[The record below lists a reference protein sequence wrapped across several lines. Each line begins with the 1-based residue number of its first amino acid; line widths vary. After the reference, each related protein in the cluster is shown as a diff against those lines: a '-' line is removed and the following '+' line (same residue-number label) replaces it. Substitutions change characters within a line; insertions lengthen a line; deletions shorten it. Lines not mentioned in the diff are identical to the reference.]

1 MSDHIALIWK
11 KLDHLARMREYL
23 SYSIEQ
29 VAKLLP
35 IQNWQNLQPDQHET
49 LAAFRVRFS
58 EYQEHMGKTMKAVA
72 VEEEK
77 PVETFTAVL
86 LYMEKLGCIESVT
99 RWKDI
104 RELRNAVNHEY
115 EEDPAVLHEFFEQ
128 MIQAAPELVRWHNQL
143 DAFCHTTY
151 RQVDMDTRSSRV

>member
-1 MSDHIALIWK
+1 VSEHIALIWK

-23 SYSIEQ
+23 RYSISQ
-29 VAKLLP
+29 VDALLP
-35 IQNWQNLQPDQHET
+35 ISDWKALQPDQHET
-49 LAAFRVRFS
+49 LAAFRIRFS

-77 PVETFTAVL
+77 PSEPFTAVL
-86 LYMEKLGCIESVT
+86 LYMEKLGCIGSVE

-115 EEDPAVLHEFFEQ
+115 EDDPAVLHEFFEQ
-128 MIQAAPELVRWHNQL
+128 MIQSAPELLAWHEQL
-143 DAFCHTTY
+143 IAFCKSTY
-151 RQVDMDTRSSRV
+151 PCA